1 VANKKFPSSEG
12 CRETAG
18 WVGSPLITDYP
29 PLSLPLPLSHTLM
42 KFVCTQHDLNV
53 NLALVSRAVSTRPN
67 HPVLANIKIE
77 ATTEPEQITLTGFDL
92 SLGIQASFGARVE
105 EEGILTLPAKLLN
118 DIIAKLP
125 SGDITLDDEAGEN
138 LVTIASASGRYQVRG
153 MGAEEFPELPSI
165 EDGETNQLS
174 ATAFIDGLKGSL
186 VACSQ
191 DETKQ
196 ILTGVYLK
204 VEPERLEFAATDGHR
219 LGIVEVY
226 PTEAEDTG
234 EADESTIAATETVG
248 SFEVTVPAKALRE
261 LEKML
266 GSRQEKDRLELQ
278 LEQGQVVFA
287 WGDQKLTTRTLE
299 GKYPDYR
306 LLIPKQFQRQI
317 TLDRKQLLSSL
328 ERIAILADQ
337 ANLVKFSIDSGKGEI
352 SLSVEAADRGSG
364 RESLPAQISG
374 TDLDIA
380 FNVKYL
386 MDGLKTLPTQEI
398 VINLNGPLEP
408 VILTPLGG
416 LKMTYLVMPVQ
427 LRS

>member
-1 VANKKFPSSEG
+1 
-12 CRETAG
+12 
-18 WVGSPLITDYP
+18 
-29 PLSLPLPLSHTLM
+29 M

-77 ATTEPEQITLTGFDL
+77 ATAEPDQIRLTGFDL

-118 DIIAKLP
+118 DIVAKLP
-125 SGDITLDDEAGEN
+125 TGDIILDDEAGEN
-138 LVTIASASGRYQVRG
+138 LVTITSASGRYQVRG
-153 MGAEEFPELPSI
+153 MGAGEFPELPSI
-165 EDGETNQLS
+165 EDGDTNQLS
-174 ATAFIDGLKGSL
+174 AAAFIDGLKGSL

-226 PTEAEDTG
+226 PAEAEVG
-234 EADESTIAATETVG
+234 EEVDDSAIAATETVG

-337 ANLVKFSIDSGKGEI
+337 ANLVKFSIDSSKGEI
-352 SLSVEAADRGSG
+352 SLSVEAQDRGSG
-364 RESLPAQISG
+364 RELLAAQISG
-374 TDLDIA
+374 ADLDIA
-380 FNVKYL
+380 FNIKYL

-427 LRS
+427 LRN

>member
-1 VANKKFPSSEG
+1 
-12 CRETAG
+12 
-18 WVGSPLITDYP
+18 
-29 PLSLPLPLSHTLM
+29 M

-53 NLALVSRAVSTRPN
+53 NLALVSRAVPARPT

-77 ATTEPEQITLTGFDL
+77 ATSNPDLIRLTGFDL
-92 SLGIQASFGARVE
+92 SLGIQTSFIANVTD
-105 EEGILTLPAKLLN
+105 EGTLTLPAKLLN
-118 DIIAKLP
+118 DIVSKLP

-138 LVTIASASGRYQVRG
+138 LVTITSASGRYQVRG
-153 MGAEEFPELPSI
+153 MSAEEFPELPSI

-204 VEPERLEFAATDGHR
+204 VNADCLEFAATDGHR

-226 PTEAEDTG
+226 PAETEEQTPSTG
-234 EADESTIAATETVG
+234 SSA
-248 SFEVTVPAKALRE
+248 FEVTVPAKALRE
-261 LEKML
+261 LDKML
-266 GSRQEKDRLELQ
+266 GSRQEGDKLELQ

-299 GKYPDYR
+299 GRYPDYR
-306 LLIPKQFQRQI
+306 LLIPKQFQRQV
-317 TLDRKQLLSSL
+317 TLDRKQLLSAL
-328 ERIAILADQ
+328 ERIAVLADQ
-337 ANLVKFSIDSGKGEI
+337 TNLVKFSIDGTGQSI
-352 SLSVEAADRGSG
+352 ALSVEAQDRGSG
-364 RESLPAQISG
+364 RESLAAQISG
-374 TDLDIA
+374 ADLDIA

-398 VINLNGPLEP
+398 TISLNGPLEP

-416 LKMTYLVMPVQ
+416 IKMTYLVMPVQ

>member
-1 VANKKFPSSEG
+1 
-12 CRETAG
+12 
-18 WVGSPLITDYP
+18 
-29 PLSLPLPLSHTLM
+29 M

-53 NLALVSRAVSTRPN
+53 NLALVSRAVPARPT

-77 ATTEPEQITLTGFDL
+77 VTANPELIRLTGFDL
-92 SLGIQASFGARVE
+92 SLGIQTSFIANVVE
-105 EEGILTLPAKLLN
+105 EGVLTLPAKLLN
-118 DIIAKLP
+118 DIVAKLP

-138 LVTIASASGRYQVRG
+138 LITITSASGRYQVRG

-204 VEPERLEFAATDGHR
+204 VNADCLEFAATDGHR

-226 PTEAEDTG
+226 PAETEGQT
-234 EADESTIAATETVG
+234 TATDRA
-248 SFEVTVPAKALRE
+248 FEVTVPAKALRE
-261 LEKML
+261 LDKML
-266 GSRQEKDRLELQ
+266 GNRQDGDELELQ

-317 TLDRKQLLSSL
+317 TLDRKQLLSAL
-328 ERIAILADQ
+328 ERIAVLADQ
-337 ANLVKFSIDSGKGEI
+337 TNLVKFSIDGTGQSI
-352 SLSVEAADRGSG
+352 ALSVEAQDRGSG
-364 RESLPAQISG
+364 REALPAQISG
-374 TDLDIA
+374 ADLDIA

-398 VINLNGPLEP
+398 TISMNGPLEP

-416 LKMTYLVMPVQ
+416 IKMTYLVMPVQ

>member
-1 VANKKFPSSEG
+1 
-12 CRETAG
+12 
-18 WVGSPLITDYP
+18 
-29 PLSLPLPLSHTLM
+29 M

-53 NLALVSRAVSTRPN
+53 NLALVSRAVPARPT

-77 ATTEPEQITLTGFDL
+77 VTANPELIRLTGFDL
-92 SLGIQASFGARVE
+92 SLGIQTSFIANVVE
-105 EEGILTLPAKLLN
+105 EGVLTLPAKLLN
-118 DIIAKLP
+118 DIVSKLP
-125 SGDITLDDEAGEN
+125 SGEITLDDEAGEN
-138 LVTIASASGRYQVRG
+138 LITITSASGRYQVRG

-174 ATAFIDGLKGSL
+174 STAFIDGLKGSL

-204 VEPERLEFAATDGHR
+204 VNADCLEFAATDGHR

-226 PTEAEDTG
+226 PAETEGQT
-234 EADESTIAATETVG
+234 ATTDRA
-248 SFEVTVPAKALRE
+248 FEVTVPAKALRE
-261 LEKML
+261 LDKML
-266 GSRQEKDRLELQ
+266 GNRQDGDELELQ

-317 TLDRKQLLSSL
+317 TLDRKQLLGAL
-328 ERIAILADQ
+328 ERIAVLADQ
-337 ANLVKFSIDSGKGEI
+337 TNLVKFSIDGTSQSI
-352 SLSVEAADRGSG
+352 ALSVEAQDRGSG

-374 TDLDIA
+374 ADLDIA

-398 VINLNGPLEP
+398 TISMNGPLEP

-416 LKMTYLVMPVQ
+416 IKMTYLVMPVQ